1 MLRFQVAYHIRKTLN
16 GWEPCF
22 KAISDGIE
30 SDEVIYLFALVEVI
44 RNKMFVPRLDV
55 LILFI
60 TEPTFDRSIL

>member
-1 MLRFQVAYHIRKTLN
+1 MVGN
-16 GWEPCF
+16 PCF

-30 SDEVIYLFALVEVI
+30 SDEVMYLFALVEVI

-60 TEPTFDRSIL
+60 TEPTFDRLIL